1 MFNSNQLQECAEVTA
16 RKADSCSCASCKG
29 KYVDPHLASGKTCKW
44 QSQHIRFMKENG
56 LNREAVAVMFARIEA
71 GTPRTRHL
79 LACVLELNKLLRQKG
94 EKLITIVN
102 DSQSIYR
109 CTMSRKRHLPV
120 ITPGGHLYQVE
131 SHRHL
136 RPEEG
141 MLFMGFPLS
150 SLDLGPLR
158 ANQIASLAGNAMHI
172 RMVGVAWLIALG
184 LIDKNKFSSI
194 VAKSQGAKRKTKLVG
209 ASVQQIDMLP

>member
-1 MFNSNQLQECAEVTA
+1 
-16 RKADSCSCASCKG
+16 
-29 KYVDPHLASGKTCKW
+29 
-44 QSQHIRFMKENG
+44 MKENG
-56 LNREAVAVMFARIEA
+56 LNREAVAFMFARIKA
-71 GTPRTRHL
+71 GTPRKRHL

-120 ITPGGHLYQVE
+120 ITPGGHLYRVA
-131 SHRHL
+131 SRRHL

-141 MLFMGFPLS
+141 MVFMGFPLS

-184 LIDKNKFSSI
+184 LIDKNKFFQYCCEEPGGE
-194 VAKSQGAKRKTKLVG
+194 AEDQVG
-209 ASVQQIDMLP
+209 RSKCATN

>member
-1 MFNSNQLQECAEVTA
+1 MV
-16 RKADSCSCASCKG
+16 
-29 KYVDPHLASGKTCKW
+29 
-44 QSQHIRFMKENG
+44 
-56 LNREAVAVMFARIEA
+56 
-71 GTPRTRHL
+71 
-79 LACVLELNKLLRQKG
+79 
-94 EKLITIVN
+94 
-102 DSQSIYR
+102 
-109 CTMSRKRHLPV
+109 
-120 ITPGGHLYQVE
+120 
-131 SHRHL
+131 
-136 RPEEG
+136 
-141 MLFMGFPLS
+141 FMGFPLS